1 MLTHVKYRLEKNL
14 NERAVFVLFA
24 SDRFRSDMI
33 FQQKCKSERLF
44 SRSSRVNSR
53 MVTLGDLTHGNG
65 WARLLPNGGHECR
78 VAGRS
83 GAWAE
88 PAALSLGSSV
98 LPGDRLATAPRVRA
112 RPESPL
118 GRLGGSFRRSLRCR
132 SSPMP
137 PASTAFGASQDD
149 ENPSPIL
156 NRGLPG
162 RALRRQKVDRLFG
175 SQLTKN
181 KTLE

>member
-132 SSPMP
+132 GRDAGLARPPDPRRCRRHRLRSVPRKTTKIPRQSSTGDFP
-137 PASTAFGASQDD
+137 D
-149 ENPSPIL
+149 
-156 NRGLPG
+156 GL
-162 RALRRQKVDRLFG
+162 
-175 SQLTKN
+175 
-181 KTLE
+181 